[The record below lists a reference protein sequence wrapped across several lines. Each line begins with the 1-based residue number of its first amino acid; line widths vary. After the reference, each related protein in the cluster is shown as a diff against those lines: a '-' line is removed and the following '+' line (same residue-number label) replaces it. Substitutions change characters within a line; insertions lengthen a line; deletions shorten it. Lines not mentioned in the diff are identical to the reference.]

1 MNKTVQDLKMEIES
15 IKKTQSEGNL
25 EMKNL
30 DLRQETK
37 EVSLTNRIQAKGERI
52 SGMEDTLKETD
63 TLLKKM
69 LNLKERKKSV
79 TRHPGN
85 LGHYEK
91 TNKQT
96 NLRIIGTE
104 GEETWVKGTENIFSK
119 IIEEK
124 FPNL

>member
-1 MNKTVQDLKMEIES
+1 MGHPARQQFSCRM
-15 IKKTQSEGNL
+15 KKFLQF
-25 EMKNL
+25 
-30 DLRQETK
+30 
-37 EVSLTNRIQAKGERI
+37 V
-52 SGMEDTLKETD
+52 
-63 TLLKKM
+63 
-69 LNLKERKKSV
+69 LKERKKSV

-104 GEETWVKGTENIFSK
+104 GEETWVKGTENIYNK